1 MSTLTNEEYERRRYF
16 LDDLKILSKTEAF
29 KIYEI
34 LKNNNVE
41 YTENSNG
48 IFFDLVKLSKETFDE
63 LNKYM
68 EFCHAVR
75 KEQSSR
81 DNEERQAQD
90 LLAQ

>member
-1 MSTLTNEEYERRRYF
+1 MTSLTNEEYELRRYF
-16 LDDLKILSKTEAF
+16 LDDLKILSKTESF

-34 LKNNNVE
+34 LKKNNVE

-48 IFFDLVKLSKETFDE
+48 IFFDLVKLSKETFAE
-63 LNKYM
+63 LKKYM

-75 KEQSSR
+75 KEQVSR

-90 LLAQ
+90 LLLQ